1 MTAECLYN
9 NIKDVLKFFNIPFKD
24 MDLVTIKVKKNSI
37 EFSYEDR
44 SITIQVR

>member
-1 MTAECLYN
+1 MTAECLYQ
-9 NIKDVLKFFNIPFKD
+9 NIKQALDFFDLSWGEKD
-24 MDLVTIKVKKNSI
+24 KITVKAKENAI